1 MFGMYKELII
11 KFLISGW
18 DFVFNFIILKRF
30 GFEGYKMV
38 FIYVKFYIDLVENF
52 SKFKMICVLKVY
64 IKV

>member
-30 GFEGYKMV
+30 GLRDIKWCLYMLI
-38 FIYVKFYIDLVENF
+38 FILIW
-52 SKFKMICVLKVY
+52 
-64 IKV
+64 